1 MTFNYFESVKEDIK
15 NALETEHDIPS
26 IKAAYSEDPGEV
38 YDDLYEEF
46 WIDDNVTGNGSGTY
60 AATNE
65 EARGY
70 VMADP
75 ETVIEALQEFCTP
88 AEEIGK
94 KFIENDFHY
103 LDVSTR
109 CYVLGIALT
118 EVLDTL

>member
-1 MTFNYFESVKEDIK
+1 
-15 NALETEHDIPS
+15 
-26 IKAAYSEDPGEV
+26 
-38 YDDLYEEF
+38 
-46 WIDDNVTGNGSGTY
+46 
-60 AATNE
+60 
-65 EARGY
+65 
-70 VMADP
+70 MADP